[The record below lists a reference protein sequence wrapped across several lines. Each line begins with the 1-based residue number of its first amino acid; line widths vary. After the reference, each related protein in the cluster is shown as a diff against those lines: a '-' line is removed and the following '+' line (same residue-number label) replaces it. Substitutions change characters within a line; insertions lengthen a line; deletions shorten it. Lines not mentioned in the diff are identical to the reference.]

1 VQKSSLLLLG
11 AYRST
16 DIDIKRPLTPV
27 LAESKIEWLPRALS
41 AISGPDSF
49 QGRFG
54 LLLAV
59 FFAVKARG
67 RLAFGVPN
75 GLRERIKRYEGIISD
90 GRCFLHYHF
99 SVMSVQD
106 CHTESQA

>member
-1 VQKSSLLLLG
+1 LLLLG
-11 AYRST
+11 AYRSADF
-16 DIDIKRPLTPV
+16 DIERPLTPV
-27 LAESKIEWLPRALS
+27 LAELKMKRLPRALS

-59 FFAVKARG
+59 FFVVKARG

-75 GLRERIKRYEGIISD
+75 
-90 GRCFLHYHF
+90 
-99 SVMSVQD
+99 
-106 CHTESQA
+106 

>member
-1 VQKSSLLLLG
+1 LWLFVSDSDFSV
-11 AYRST
+11 RHRR
-16 DIDIKRPLTPV
+16 DI
-27 LAESKIEWLPRALS
+27 S

-54 LLLAV
+54 QLLAV

-75 GLRERIKRYEGIISD
+75 GLRERIKGYEGIIFD
-90 GRCFLHYHF
+90 GRCFFHYHF
-99 SVMSVQD
+99 SVMFVQD
-106 CHTESQA
+106 CYTKSQA